1 MSAGPTIQS
10 ALPKYPMALASSA
23 HPYEDDQG
31 LALKIPSLMT
41 LMTQVDDRP

>member
-1 MSAGPTIQS
+1 MSVGSTIES
-10 ALPKYPMALASSA
+10 PLPECQMPLASSA

-31 LALKIPSLMT
+31 LALKNPTLMT